1 MHHKCGSTRKQR
13 LSPFIMVGEQDSST
27 SLFVIGVFLFF
38 FWSAVCLS
46 VVVVDTET
54 MIECNE
60 QRMLQ
65 ADLRLLL
72 NAAVIKTLAHHL
84 PLQLL

>member
-1 MHHKCGSTRKQR
+1 VWVNKKAEIVTVHHGRGTRQ
-13 LSPFIMVGEQDSST
+13 LHIPLCDWCILIF
-27 SLFVIGVFLFF
+27 FL
-38 FWSAVCLS
+38 SAVCLS

>member
-1 MHHKCGSTRKQR
+1 M
-13 LSPFIMVGEQDSST
+13 LGEQDSAT
-27 SLFVIGVFLFF
+27 SHFVIGVFRFF
-38 FWSAVCLS
+38 FLSAVCLS

-72 NAAVIKTLAHHL
+72 NAAVIKTHAHHL